1 MIQKNNPA
9 QKTAS
14 LKVEDIFSKENLSN
28 DLWCEL
34 SENTQELVRGG
45 ASNGIKWKNWEY
57 TYEIGW
63 NCQPGKV
70 C

>member
-45 ASNGIKWKNWEY
+45 NSKLIKWGNWQY
-57 TYEIGW
+57 TDEIGW
-63 NCQPGKV
+63 HCQPGKV